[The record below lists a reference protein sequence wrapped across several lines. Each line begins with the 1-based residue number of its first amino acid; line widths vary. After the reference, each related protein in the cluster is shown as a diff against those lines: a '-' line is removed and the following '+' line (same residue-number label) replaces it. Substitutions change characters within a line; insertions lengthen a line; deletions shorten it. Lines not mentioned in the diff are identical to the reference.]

1 MRRMTVV
8 MAVVALV
15 AAGCGGGSSSSGSGQ
30 QRTVLLDY
38 KHDEFAGSFLRF
50 YPETVKVRQGDTVRF
65 KQSWS
70 GEPHSVTA
78 GALVDAMFGYATIFE
93 KYQSVEEALAGG
105 ETQETVDKVV
115 STFTRI
121 PGMTDR
127 DQAIY
132 PAGAEPCYVANDADV
147 PAFSTADDQILMG
160 VACPTHGQP
169 QPKFNGSQA
178 LYNSGFIPYQGSK
191 GNTFEI
197 PIAADAKPGTY
208 KYFCNYHWTEMH
220 GTIEIVPKD
229 TTIPSQDAVGRQA
242 RKEVQRDAKAPLA
255 EVVKAEKGDFSSAKD
270 AKSPFA
276 GFPAGGEAQHGSAA
290 SINEFFPAAVNAT
303 VGKPVTWTDQGSYHT
318 ISFNVP
324 KYFPVFTVNKAGAV
338 HWDQRSLN
346 PVAWTVPDR
355 PEPPPGAS
363 PDDPNPMHVDV
374 GKWDGGGGFHS
385 SGALEPGD
393 TFTVT
398 FTKPGTYL
406 FACVLHPPMVGKVVV
421 KA

>member
-1 MRRMTVV
+1 MTVV
-8 MAVVALV
+8 MAVVGLL
-15 AAGCGGGSSSSGSGQ
+15 AGACGSGGSSSSGSGE

-50 YPETVKVRQGDTVRF
+50 YPATVKVRQGDTVRF

-78 GALVDAMFGYATIFE
+78 GLIVNELFKYQPIFE
-93 KYQSVEEALAGG
+93 KYHSVEEALAGG

-115 STFTRI
+115 NTFTRI
-121 PGMTDR
+121 PGMTD
-127 DQAIY
+127 QQGEIY
-132 PAGAEPCYVANDADV
+132 PAGAEPCYVNNDADL
-147 PAFSTADDQILMG
+147 PAFSTADDQILKG
-160 VACPTHGQP
+160 VACPTRGQP
-169 QPKFNGSQA
+169 QPKFTGSQV

-191 GNTFEI
+191 GNTFEL

-208 KYFCNYHWTEMH
+208 KFFCNYHWTEMN
-220 GTIEIVPKD
+220 GTFEIVPKS
-229 TTIPSQDAVGRQA
+229 TSVPSQDAVGRQA
-242 RKEVQRDAKAPLA
+242 RKEIERDAKGPLA
-255 EVVKAEKGDFSSAKD
+255 AVVKAEKGDFSAVKD
-270 AKSPFA
+270 AKPPFV
-276 GFPAGGEAQHGSAA
+276 GIPAAADPQHSAL
-290 SINEFFPAAVNAT
+290 SINEFFPATVNAT
-303 VGKPVTWTDQGSYHT
+303 VGKPVTWTETASYHT

-324 KYFPVFTVNKAGAV
+324 KYFPVFTVAKSGAV
-338 HWDQRSLN
+338 HWDPRSLK

-355 PEPPPGAS
+355 PERPPGAN
-363 PDDPNPMHVDV
+363 PEEPNPLHADV